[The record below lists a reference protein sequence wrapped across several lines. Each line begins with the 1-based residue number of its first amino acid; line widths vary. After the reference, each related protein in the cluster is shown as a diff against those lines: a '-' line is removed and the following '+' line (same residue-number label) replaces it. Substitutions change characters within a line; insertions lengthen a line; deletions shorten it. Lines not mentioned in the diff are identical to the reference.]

1 MALDEEFEYLCKLLL
16 NNWNESL
23 FFILFLA
30 FRCAYCNY
38 FNSARK
44 NKPVFNPNL
53 FSPIQIQ
60 NGTTNI
66 ERMDMSVTD
75 SSDSNESRVTRRSIR
90 VPTTNNNEI
99 QSRSISVEN
108 KRQIYPSLEE
118 NLSDKNK

>member
-1 MALDEEFEYLCKLLL
+1 MKI
-16 NNWNESL
+16 S
-23 FFILFLA
+23 FFFVSKFLA

-66 ERMDMSVTD
+66 ERTEISVTD
-75 SSDSNESRVTRRSIR
+75 SSDSTEPINESRVTRRSIR

-99 QSRSISVEN
+99 TTRSKSVET
-108 KRQIYPSLEE
+108 KRQIYPTLSSSEE